1 MDSNG
6 GAVAYTAHDNNGV
19 DYVMNGLVTPGSYHK
34 IDAHTAIFSG
44 TILPES
50 SDVSV
55 YLRDDDGAVVGGIV
69 ARIAWGWLY
78 VERLWVDAAHRRRG
92 HGARLL
98 EAAEAHALERGCQG
112 VHLDTFGDD
121 ALAFYRRC
129 RYEVW
134 ATFDGR
140 PPGGWQHFLR
150 KRLPNG

>member
-1 MDSNG
+1 MARTSILATVPTISIASPPDAAAD
-6 GAVAYTAHDNNGV
+6 AVVT
-19 DYVMNGLVTPGSYHK
+19 NGLRADLLPLWG
-34 IDAHTAIFSG
+34 
-44 TILPES
+44 LPES

-134 ATFDGR
+134 ATLDGR

-150 KRLPNG
+150 KRLPKG